1 MFLILHLFFHVC
13 IVGLFLFSKLLPYKS
28 KLSPQY
34 LQIFSFFERI
44 FTPILDF
51 FKGIIKPFEVGTGL
65 AVDMSQIL
73 LLIILLFLVNIR

>member
-1 MFLILHLFFHVC
+1 
-13 IVGLFLFSKLLPYKS
+13 
-28 KLSPQY
+28 

-51 FKGIIKPFEVGTGL
+51 FKGIVKPFEVGTGL